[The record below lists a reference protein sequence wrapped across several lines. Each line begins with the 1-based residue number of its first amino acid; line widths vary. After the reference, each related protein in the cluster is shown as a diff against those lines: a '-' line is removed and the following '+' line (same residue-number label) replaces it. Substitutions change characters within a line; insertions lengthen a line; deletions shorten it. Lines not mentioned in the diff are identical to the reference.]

1 MNKRNLLIIILVIL
15 ILVGGYFLYQYI
27 QDLNYDKIYEKIEY
41 WEEEELKD
49 NEESIANKENDL
61 SSDEEKAENVT
72 KDKIV
77 IHIVGEVI
85 NNGVFELDEG
95 SRIIDAVNIAG
106 GLTEN
111 ADVSKINLAY
121 ILSDEMK
128 IYIPNKN
135 EEINKFIYESEVE
148 YITNESGDNVIE
160 RNKVESEEE
169 DILININKATQT
181 ELETLPGIGPSIALK
196 IIEYR
201 EKNGNYTSI
210 EDLKNVSGIGD
221 GKFDKIKD
229 LICV

>member
-15 ILVGGYFLYQYI
+15 ILVGGYFLYQYT
-27 QDLNYDKIYEKIEY
+27 QDLDYDKIYEKIEY

-49 NEESIANKENDL
+49 NEESIANIENDL

-72 KDKIV
+72 KNKIV

-135 EEINKFIYESEVE
+135 EEMNKYVYESEVE

-160 RNKVESEEE
+160 RNKVESKEEN
-169 DILININKATQT
+169 ILININKATQT

-201 EKNGNYTSI
+201 EENGNYTSI

-221 GKFDKIKD
+221 GKFDRIKD